1 MYDTDKAKHVARGD
15 HGHDLSSAS
24 WHLYRTQGGAFF
36 EAVYDH
42 DGAPED
48 ICPLTNEQ
56 ARQFLEKNAIDLV
69 EEYFGPMPAPE
80 ADTITEVT
88 RRSVIDQLTAGNI
101 SWSGRLTDDE
111 FLARLYDLS
120 KLPSHD
126 YRYTNAA
133 GDIYQHCV
141 RNDDWPSDW
150 VFYDDRFRLLHAED
164 AEFLRFL
171 CETMHP
177 VVQPDS
183 EQVDRLLAIYNEE
196 LARDGWVLAEVKKIS
211 SKPIFGARKIGS
223 RAVVFEEPTGWQ
235 KVDRQLQE
243 MRSRLDSS
251 QSEEQ
256 FQVVGL
262 LCRES
267 LISAAQEVYDAG
279 KHFPGDGVRPS
290 PTDGKRMLGGIF
302 DAEFKGNANEE
313 ARRHARAAVDLALA
327 LQHKRTADFR
337 TAALCAEATC
347 SVVNM
352 LAILAGRRGRF
363 L

>member
-1 MYDTDKAKHVARGD
+1 MYDTDKAEHIARGD
-15 HGHDLSSAS
+15 HDHDMSSAS
-24 WHLYRTQGGAFF
+24 WHLYRTQSGVFF

-42 DGAPED
+42 DGAPEG
-48 ICPLTNEQ
+48 IHPLTNEQ
-56 ARQFLEKNAIDLV
+56 ARTFLEVNAIDLV
-69 EEYFGPMPAPE
+69 EKYFGPMPGPE

-88 RRSVIDQLTAGNI
+88 RRSIIDQLTAGTI
-101 SWSGRLTDDE
+101 PWSGRLTDDE

-126 YRYTNAA
+126 HRYTNAA

-141 RNDDWPSDW
+141 RNYDWSPDW
-150 VFYDDRFRLLHAED
+150 VFYDDRFRLLHARD

-171 CETMHP
+171 CETLHP

-183 EQVDRLLAIYNEE
+183 ERVAQLMAIYNEE
-196 LARDGWVLAEVKKIS
+196 LAHDGWALAEVKRIS
-211 SKPIFGARKIGS
+211 GKPMFGARKIGG

-243 MRSRLDSS
+243 MHSRLDSA

-256 FQVVGL
+256 FQAVGL
-262 LCRES
+262 LCREV
-267 LISAAQEVYDAG
+267 LISAAQEVYDAD
-279 KHFPGDGVRPS
+279 KHFTADGVKPS
-290 PTDGKRMLGGIF
+290 ATDGKRMLGGIF
-302 DAEFKGNANEE
+302 DTEFKGSANEE
-313 ARRHARAAVDLALA
+313 ARRHARAAMDLALA

-352 LAILAGRRGRF
+352 LAILAGRRGRSP
-363 L
+363 